1 MLDWL
6 IDPDDDPETEFWEY
20 CEGVAADYVIEFLE
34 NKYDDDAD
42 LEEVMMMVF
51 NHRGVQ
57 LPLRA
62 EEITDYCYR
71 QYDEQKLVWE
81 IQEDCPDVYDNLM
94 DYVMDRVRD
103 REAYERCDYDDR
115 Y

>member
-20 CEGVAADYVIEFLE
+20 CEGVADEYVIDFIE
-34 NKYDDDAD
+34 NKFDDDAD
-42 LEEVMMMVF
+42 LEEIVMMVF

-71 QYDEQKLVWE
+71 QYNEQQLVRE
-81 IQEDCPDVYDNLM
+81 IKKYCPDVYDNLM

-103 REAYERCDYDDR
+103 REALDCYDEDDR